1 MLSAVNGQ
9 YKLETRFKTFCI
21 SDNHKTVE
29 DYKRFLF
36 YFIKVKLCMLNYKL
50 NHMAFSVTE
59 EACNDQQAAL
69 KQQLIVV
76 STACQ
81 MVELN
86 RVYTQNNLL
95 HKYSS
100 FFLNLHNVNK

>member
-1 MLSAVNGQ
+1 
-9 YKLETRFKTFCI
+9 
-21 SDNHKTVE
+21 
-29 DYKRFLF
+29 
-36 YFIKVKLCMLNYKL
+36 MLNYKL
-50 NHMAFSVTE
+50 NHLAFSVTE

-95 HKYSS
+95 HNL
-100 FFLNLHNVNK
+100 FFYFFKST